1 MPRSVRLSAVW
12 CLTAL
17 LVAGCAQ
24 TVAGTA
30 LRAPERPGE
39 NSRSPVDIDALLLT
53 QPQMRAIT
61 GAGEDLTVI
70 PSMDGKIPVDI
81 EQFAATTPAQC
92 AWIFRETETFGP
104 DVEDFHKTTFQY
116 PARSALISQ
125 GAAGYRDP
133 EAARLAFTDLTRR
146 VDDCGR
152 TPLAPMFVGSFSV
165 RPESVRIRTG
175 ASCGRDSRVQSVV
188 LVEVT
193 FCGFPESVPDMVMTN
208 ILARLPG

>member
-1 MPRSVRLSAVW
+1 SLLAGGSVVPRSVRLSAVW

-39 NSRSPVDIDALLLT
+39 NSRS
-53 QPQMRAIT
+53 
-61 GAGEDLTVI
+61 
-70 PSMDGKIPVDI
+70 PVDI

-175 ASCGRDSRVQSVV
+175 ASCGRDYRVQSVV